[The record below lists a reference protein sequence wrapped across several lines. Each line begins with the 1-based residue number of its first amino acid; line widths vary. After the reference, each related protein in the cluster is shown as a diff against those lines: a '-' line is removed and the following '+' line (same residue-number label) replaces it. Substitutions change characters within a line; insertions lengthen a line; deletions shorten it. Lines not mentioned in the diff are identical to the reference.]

1 MNIDDITDNA
11 IFIRKPEKGEPARAI
26 PVAGKPIE
34 VIRSYIK
41 YFRMR
46 TDQRALFTGPSGRIN
61 SDALRTRV
69 KRLCTN
75 AGVPRLHTHLFRHWF
90 ATTEYKITE
99 KVEIV
104 QKLLG
109 HKDIKST
116 YRYIHSDTYELSK
129 FAAPLLNAAIEAI
142 NQGKLGS
149 DLRANTTIRGE
160 GESNPRSHRETA

>member
-1 MNIDDITDNA
+1 MQESHD
-11 IFIRKPEKGEPARAI
+11 
-26 PVAGKPIE
+26 
-34 VIRSYIK
+34 Y
-41 YFRMR
+41 
-46 TDQRALFTGPSGRIN
+46 
-61 SDALRTRV
+61 
-69 KRLCTN
+69 
-75 AGVPRLHTHLFRHWF
+75 THLFRHWF

-142 NQGKLGS
+142 NQGKFGF
-149 DLRANTTIRGE
+149 DLRANTTKRGE
-160 GESNPRSHRETA
+160 GESNPRSHREWLSRPSPYRSAIPAVSYRIYQTAQ